1 MVRNVKAYIL
11 ITARR
16 GAADKLA
23 ETIRKVKNVKSSEC
37 VYGRFDV
44 IAIVESSEMKNLSRI
59 VNQIQKYP
67 QIIHTE
73 TAFSHCAED
82 SESEISE

>member
-1 MVRNVKAYIL
+1 MAN
-11 ITARR
+11 
-16 GAADKLA
+16 KLA
-23 ETIRKVKNVKSSEC
+23 ETIKKVKNVTSSDC
-37 VYGRFDV
+37 VYGHYDLIV
-44 IAIVESSEMKNLSRI
+44 TVESQEMKTIGRV

-73 TAFSHCAED
+73 TAFSYCMED